1 MLSFRVISH
10 NIKNRLYNFENKLNH
25 YVLKYAVKYV
35 NATCDINE
43 YKKFVLN
50 DVMFVSNIKN
60 DWNTDKTPKL
70 LISKEWIEKPKI
82 YTFLNEYKEENKKD
96 KDENN
101 KDENVIE
108 IEIKHKK
115 QNYFIYLHV
124 DSKK

>member
-1 MLSFRVISH
+1 
-10 NIKNRLYNFENKLNH
+10 
-25 YVLKYAVKYV
+25 VLKYAVKYV
-35 NATCDINE
+35 NATSDINE

-50 DVMFVSNIKN
+50 DVMFVSNITN

-70 LISKEWIEKPKI
+70 LISKEWIEKSKI